1 MKNNPIKALP
11 SLGQSVWYDNIQRSM
26 LASGELQRMVE
37 EDDLRGVTTNPAIF
51 QKAIA
56 ESSDYDE
63 SLIHLCQE
71 FPDQSYEDRFIS
83 LAIEDIQETA
93 DILRPVYE
101 TSQGRD
107 GMVSI
112 EVSPLLAYDTDGSI
126 AEGKELFARIG
137 RPNVMI
143 KIPATRSGIPA
154 IEELICSGINV
165 NATLLFSIERYV
177 EVAEAYIRGIRKR
190 YEKGA
195 DVSRVASVAS
205 FFVSRVD
212 SAVDKA
218 LEERVR
224 SASGWERTKLESLMG
239 KVAIAN
245 AKAAY
250 QKYQK
255 LFSEAHFG
263 ELHRAG
269 AQNQRLL
276 WASTGSKNPNYS
288 DVLYVESLIG
298 PDTVNTVPPSTYQA
312 FKEHGRTEST
322 LLQGMGYA
330 EDVLNQ
336 VTELGIDLGAITKRL
351 EEEGVAAFAKAYNE
365 LLAAIGEKS
374 ALLVCNKKAS

>member
-11 SLGQSVWYDNIQRSM
+11 SLGQSIWYDNIQRSM
-26 LASGELQRMVE
+26 LRSGELNRLIQ

-56 ESSDYDE
+56 ESNDYDD
-63 SLIHLCQE
+63 SLAHLCRE
-71 FPDQSYEDRFIS
+71 FPGQSYEEHFVS
-83 LAIEDIQETA
+83 LAVEDIQETA
-93 DILRPVYE
+93 DILRPVYDRTNGE
-101 TSQGRD
+101 D

-143 KIPATRSGIPA
+143 KIPATKAGIPA
-154 IEELICSGINV
+154 IEELIASGINV
-165 NATLLFSIERYV
+165 NATLLFSVERYV

-195 DVSRVASVAS
+195 DISRIASVAS

-212 SAVDKA
+212 AAVDKA
-218 LEERVR
+218 LTERT
-224 SASGWERTKLESLMG
+224 STANSWERTKLDSLAG

-245 AKAAY
+245 AKIAY
-250 QKYQK
+250 LRYQK
-255 LFSEAHFG
+255 LFSETSFG
-263 ELHRAG
+263 ELHKAG
-269 AQNQRLL
+269 ALNQRLL
-276 WASTGSKNPNYS
+276 WASTGSKNPAYS
-288 DVLYVESLIG
+288 DVLYVQSLIG
-298 PDTVNTVPPSTYQA
+298 PDTVNTVPPATYEA
-312 FKEHGRTEST
+312 FKDHGRAEST
-322 LLQGMGYA
+322 LLQGIGYA

-336 VTELGIDLGAITKRL
+336 VAGFDIDIDAITKRL

-365 LLAAIGEKS
+365 LLAAIGEKG
-374 ALLVCNKKAS
+374 ALLVRNKAS

>member
-11 SLGQSVWYDNIQRSM
+11 SLGQSIWYDNIQRSM
-26 LASGELQRMVE
+26 LRSGELNRLIE

-56 ESSDYDE
+56 ESNDYDD
-63 SLIHLCQE
+63 SLAHLCRE
-71 FPDQSYEDRFIS
+71 FPGQSYEEHFVS

-93 DILRPVYE
+93 DILRPVYDR
-101 TSQGRD
+101 TQGED

-143 KIPATRSGIPA
+143 KIPATKAGIPA
-154 IEELICSGINV
+154 IEELIASGINV
-165 NATLLFSIERYV
+165 NATLLFSVERYV

-195 DVSRVASVAS
+195 DISRIASVAS

-212 SAVDKA
+212 AAVDKA
-218 LEERVR
+218 LAERTTTAN
-224 SASGWERTKLESLMG
+224 SWERTKLDSLGG
-239 KVAIAN
+239 KVAVAN
-245 AKAAY
+245 AKIAY
-250 QKYQK
+250 LRYQK
-255 LFSEAHFG
+255 LFSESHFG
-263 ELHRAG
+263 DLHKAG
-269 AQNQRLL
+269 ALNQRLL
-276 WASTGSKNPNYS
+276 WASTGSKNPAYS
-288 DVLYVESLIG
+288 DILYVQSLIG
-298 PDTVNTVPPSTYQA
+298 PDTVNTVPPATYEA
-312 FKEHGRTEST
+312 FKDHGRAEST
-322 LLQGMGYA
+322 LLQGIGYA

-336 VTELGIDLGAITKRL
+336 VKEFDIDMDTITRRL

-365 LLAAIGEKS
+365 LLAAIGEKG
-374 ALLVCNKKAS
+374 ALLIHNKAS